1 MVTVLALAV
10 ALAQD
15 AVVGRLR
22 RVLPW
27 VNRLSGVLLVVAGAY
42 VVWYGVYEIRVAGG
56 GDPNDP
62 VIEAA
67 TTVQGQ
73 LAQLVDRVGPAG
85 LALATAAVLVLAVAV
100 RQAARRRTPPATV
113 SPAPARS
120 PASTG

>member
-1 MVTVLALAV
+1 MGEPAE
-10 ALAQD
+10 
-15 AVVGRLR
+15 R
-22 RVLPW
+22 RAP
-27 VNRLSGVLLVVAGAY
+27 GAAGAY

-85 LALATAAVLVLAVAV
+85 LALAVVVVLVLAVAL
-100 RQAARRRTPPATV
+100 RQAARRRTLT
-113 SPAPARS
+113 R
-120 PASTG
+120 

>member
-1 MVTVLALAV
+1 MGLLVTVLALAV

-27 VNRLSGVLLVVAGAY
+27 VNRLSGVLLVLAGAY
-42 VVWYGVYEIRVAGG
+42 VVWYGAYEIRVAGG
-56 GDPNDP
+56 ADPNDP

-67 TTVQGQ
+67 TTIQGQ

-85 LALATAAVLVLAVAV
+85 LALAAIVVLVLALTL
-100 RQAARRRTPPATV
+100 RQMGRRRALT
-113 SPAPARS
+113 R
-120 PASTG
+120 